1 MSRVR
6 VRRWTVGL
14 VATLALVSVGLLY
27 ASPTLLSGAAVP
39 LAYVLYGAL
48 SGVPEGASVRA
59 TRSFDRADPPPGGA
73 VAVELTVTNTGDRAL
88 PDVRVIDGI
97 PEELAVASGSP
108 RRCVALPP
116 GGSTT
121 LDYEVVAKRGAYD
134 FGDPAVRLRSTAGSE
149 RATAEVSVDG
159 DRRLVGTNAVREP
172 PLDDAVLPRAGTL
185 PTDSGGSGLEFHATR
200 AYRPGDPMTRVD
212 WRHYAKT
219 GEFVTVQYREEQAAR
234 TVLVVDA
241 RPVGRVTGAPG
252 YPTGAELA
260 AYAGKRLHDALETAG
275 TVPSVTVV
283 GLDAEGLD
291 GLVGPDGLPWVDGDG
306 RNRAAHAE
314 RLFRAAQQVGEGEGG
329 ATGNSPTAV
338 VTDGRGS
345 QTGPTGTVGRTGA
358 PDTEADVGAD
368 NSPGPDEELTS
379 RLLARLPPNAQVV
392 VCTPLVDGWPVAFCR
407 ALAVRGYPQVVLS
420 PDVTGGRT
428 VGQRVGGLRR
438 DLRLR
443 TLERTGATVAG
454 WHLGQPV
461 DHALRRSLAHL
472 LR

>member
-14 VATLALVSVGLLY
+14 VATLTLLSVGLLY
-27 ASPTLLSGAAVP
+27 ASSTLLAGAAVP
-39 LAYVLYGAL
+39 LGYILYGSL
-48 SGVPEGASVRA
+48 SGVPGGASVRA
-59 TRSFDRADPPPGGA
+59 TRTFDRADPAPGEA
-73 VAVELTVTNTGDRAL
+73 VGVELTVTNTGDRTL
-88 PDVRVIDGI
+88 PDVRVIDGV
-97 PEELAVASGSP
+97 PEELAVVSGSP
-108 RRCVALPP
+108 RVCTALQP

-121 LDYEVVAKRGAYD
+121 LTYEVVAKRGEYGFA
-134 FGDPAVRLRSTAGSE
+134 DPAVRLRSTAGSE
-149 RATAEVSVDG
+149 RATAEVTPGG
-159 DRRLVGTNAVREP
+159 DRRLVGTNAVRDP

-260 AYAGKRLHDALETAG
+260 AYAGQRLYDALETAG
-275 TVPSVTVV
+275 TVPSVTAV
-283 GLDAEGLD
+283 GLETEGLD

-306 RNRAAHAE
+306 RNRTAHAE
-314 RLFRAAQQVGEGEGG
+314 RLFRAAGQVGEREAAEDSPAAVVADGAGGAGGTAGPRG
-329 ATGNSPTAV
+329 ATGTAGEAGPPDAG
-338 VTDGRGS
+338 DG
-345 QTGPTGTVGRTGA
+345 P
-358 PDTEADVGAD
+358 PD
-368 NSPGPDEELTS
+368 PDEELTS

-392 VCTPLVDGWPVAFCR
+392 VCTPLVDDWPVDFAR

-428 VGQRVGGLRR
+428 VGQRVGRLRR

-454 WHLGQPV
+454 WHLGQPI
-461 DHALRRSLAHL
+461 DHALRHSLPHL

>member
-1 MSRVR
+1 VGADVSRVR

-14 VATLALVSVGLLY
+14 AATLTLLSVGLLY
-27 ASPTLLSGAAVP
+27 ASSTLLAGAAVP
-39 LAYVLYGAL
+39 LVYVLYGTL

-59 TRSFDRADPPPGGA
+59 TRAFDPADPTPGEVVG
-73 VAVELTVTNTGDRAL
+73 VELTVTNTGDRAL
-88 PDVRVIDGI
+88 PDVRVIDGV
-97 PEELAVASGSP
+97 PEELAVTSGSP
-108 RRCVALPP
+108 RACVALPP

-121 LDYEVVAKRGAYD
+121 VAYEVAAKRGEYGFA
-134 FGDPAVRLRSTAGSE
+134 DPAVRLRSVAGGE
-149 RATAEVSVDG
+149 RATAEVSADG
-159 DRRLVGTNAVREP
+159 DRRLVGTNTVREP

-260 AYAGKRLHDALETAG
+260 AYAGQRLYDALETSG
-275 TVPSVTVV
+275 VVSTVTAV
-283 GLDAEGLD
+283 GLEAEGLG

-306 RNRAAHAE
+306 RNRTAHAR
-314 RLFRAAQQVGEGEGG
+314 RLFRAAQGVGERDAGEE
-329 ATGNSPTAV
+329 PTTTV
-338 VTDGRGS
+338 VADGRGQS
-345 QTGPTGTVGRTGA
+345 GGPADGAGAGPT
-358 PDTEADVGAD
+358 D
-368 NSPGPDEELTS
+368 PDEALTN

-392 VCTPLVDGWPVAFCR
+392 VCTPLVDGWPVEFCR
-407 ALAVRGYPQVVLS
+407 ALSARGYPQVVLS
-420 PDVTGGRT
+420 PDMTGDRT
-428 VGQRVGGLRR
+428 VGQRVGRLRR

-454 WHLGQPV
+454 WQLGQSI
-461 DHALRRSLAHL
+461 DHALRRSLPHL

>member
-1 MSRVR
+1 MSRIR
-6 VRRWTVGL
+6 IRRWTVGL
-14 VATLALVSVGLLY
+14 VATLTLLSVGLLY
-27 ASPTLLSGAAVP
+27 ASPTLLAGAAVP
-39 LAYVLYGAL
+39 LGYVLYGTL

-59 TRSFDRADPPPGGA
+59 TRTFERADPSPGET
-73 VAVELTVTNTGDRAL
+73 VTVELTVTNAGGRAL
-88 PDVRVIDGI
+88 PDVRVIDGV
-97 PEELAVASGSP
+97 PAELAVASGSP
-108 RRCVALPP
+108 RGCVALPP

-121 LDYEVVAKRGAYD
+121 LTYEVVAKRGAYD
-134 FGDPAVRLRSTAGSE
+134 FADPAVRLRSTAGSE
-149 RATAEVSVDG
+149 RATAEVTAEG
-159 DRRLVGTNAVREP
+159 DRQLVGASAVREP
-172 PLDDAVLPRAGTL
+172 PLDEAVLPRAGTL

-200 AYRPGDPMTRVD
+200 PYRPGDPITRVD

-252 YPTGAELA
+252 FPTGAELA
-260 AYAGKRLHDALETAG
+260 AYAGQRLYDALETAG
-275 TVPSVTVV
+275 VSASVTAV
-283 GLDAEGLD
+283 GLEAEGLD

-306 RNRAAHAE
+306 RSPGHAE
-314 RLFRAAQQVGEGEGG
+314 RLFRAAGRVGEREG
-329 ATGNSPTAV
+329 AEDPPTAV
-338 VTDGRGS
+338 VADGAGGAS
-345 QTGPTGTVGRTGA
+345 GTVGPRGPSDA
-358 PDTEADVGAD
+358 ADEGRAGGLPD
-368 NSPGPDEELTS
+368 PDEELTS

-392 VCTPLVDGWPVAFCR
+392 VCTPLVDDWPVAFCR

-428 VGQRVGGLRR
+428 VGQRVGRLRR

-454 WHLGQPV
+454 WHLGQPI
-461 DHALRRSLAHL
+461 DHALRRSLPHL

>member
-14 VATLALVSVGLLY
+14 VATLTLLSVGLLY

-39 LAYVLYGAL
+39 LAYVLYGAV

-59 TRSFDRADPPPGGA
+59 TRTFDRADPGPGVVVG
-73 VAVELTVTNTGDRAL
+73 VELTVTNTGDRTL
-88 PDVRVIDGI
+88 PDVRVIDGV
-97 PEELAVASGSP
+97 PGELAVASGSP
-108 RRCVALPP
+108 RACVALPP

-121 LDYEVVAKRGAYD
+121 LAYEVVAKRGAYD
-134 FGDPAVRLRSTAGSE
+134 FADPAVRLRSTAGSE
-149 RATAEVSVDG
+149 RATAEVAAEG
-159 DRRLVGTNAVREP
+159 DRRLVGTNAVRDP

-200 AYRPGDPMTRVD
+200 TYRPGDPMTRVD

-219 GEFVTVQYREEQAAR
+219 GEFVTVQYREEGAAR

-260 AYAGKRLHDALETAG
+260 AYAGQRLYDALETAG
-275 TVPSVTVV
+275 TVPSVTAV
-283 GLDAEGLD
+283 GLEAEGLD

-306 RNRAAHAE
+306 RNRTAHAE
-314 RLFRAAQQVGEGEGG
+314 RLFRAAQEVGEREASGD
-329 ATGNSPTAV
+329 SPTAV
-338 VTDGRGS
+338 VADGAGGTGRPGQRG
-345 QTGPTGTVGRTGA
+345 TAGAADAADAGGGPRD
-358 PDTEADVGAD
+358 PDAD
-368 NSPGPDEELTS
+368 LTS

-392 VCTPLVDGWPVAFCR
+392 VCTPLVDDWPVEFAR

-443 TLERTGATVAG
+443 ALERTGATVAG
-454 WHLGQPV
+454 WHLGQPI
-461 DHALRRSLAHL
+461 DYALRHSLPHL
-472 LR
+472 L